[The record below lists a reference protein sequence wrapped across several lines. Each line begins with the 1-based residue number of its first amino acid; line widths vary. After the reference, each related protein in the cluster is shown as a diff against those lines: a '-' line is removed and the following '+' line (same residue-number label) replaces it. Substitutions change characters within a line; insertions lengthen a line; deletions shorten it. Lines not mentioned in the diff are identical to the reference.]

1 MSLIRNLQKSVFF
14 RTAIALTWGL
24 LLGGVFQSTQ
34 ALAAI
39 SPQAPRQMPGLCSD
53 VFPTLYVDKKTG
65 VTVQVAPPRG
75 VDYFLRP
82 LKALKQRRLYKD
94 AVEYQVEIQEWKN
107 VNIEKVQR
115 FYNPMNHPDLMAM
128 PQVTEKFFPSKSLN
142 EYVQQTIEEIRQ
154 AKDVDQILKSVGQ
167 MSHQIQAA
175 EAEIKYIQKSR
186 DELQN
191 KILSTAKSLD
201 QKEPGLKTLPEA
213 TQVALKIS
221 QMTDVF
227 EMENLSKLF
236 LQNAQ
241 DKFTKQRSL
250 RQARENRLQTS
261 GPDRVLALGDVLKK
275 SGILVDPEFSLS
287 EVLALAGKYPLVFK
301 MIYRE
306 VQLQRRLQKWS
317 SDPMVSSFFEV
328 RKDNILRVLKEV
340 QRSGNLKE
348 LHKLDTLRK
357 VVRAVDNPKAFDGIG
372 IPQSRWEKALNFYQR
387 ELVIKD
393 ALRSIHL
400 AVQLFQSQQAL
411 PTITAVATVTPPV
424 KPRADFPTAS
434 PVVPEYDSKRVK
446 KDSTYRRQVE
456 AKIKKYNLEFFDYKR
471 DVNAWLLYKR
481 SLDQYNYQLKVYAEQ
496 LKKRQQAQQLKA
508 QVMLSLQTYFA
519 MKFPDLFSEKQAEE
533 IQIAWKKQ
541 TSQSRQKATI
551 SQQRRVQQAV
561 QEQNHIGS
569 NYDDW
574 FYGNFFFS
582 PAYMFMPGSI
592 YGMWLFSGGDSSVH
606 VSRSGVLEQMPLPS
620 DLPAAD
626 VQIYQELESQRPVI
640 DIPTQIESIFTGLDQ
655 TELYSQRP
663 MIDIPAQI
671 GSVFTGLDQNL
682 SLTALDALVLNVE
695 TELLNFEKS
704 MSSGSSLPEFS
715 DLNSISMP
723 EPMSLPE
730 AESTSRFSAAPE
742 NVPMSDGFPN
752 ANGTEYRESPSAE
765 TWSSPS
771 IDTISSPT
779 DSGGGGWSGSS
790 D

>member
-1 MSLIRNLQKSVFF
+1 MILIRNLQKSVLFQ
-14 RTAIALTWGL
+14 TAIALTWGFLMGVL
-24 LLGGVFQSTQ
+24 LHPSQV
-34 ALAAI
+34 LAEPG
-39 SPQAPRQMPGLCSD
+39 PQVPGLCSD

-94 AVEYQVEIQEWKN
+94 AVEYQEELQEWKN
-107 VNIEKVQR
+107 TNIEKVQR
-115 FYNPMNHPDLMAM
+115 FYNPMNHPDLMTM

-154 AKDVDQILKSVGQ
+154 AKDVDQILNAVGQ
-167 MSHQIQAA
+167 MSHQIHAA

-221 QMTDVF
+221 QMIDVSQ
-227 EMENLSKLF
+227 MENISQLF

-250 RQARENRLQTS
+250 RQERENRLQTTN
-261 GPDRVLALGDVLKK
+261 PDRVLALKDVLKK

-287 EVLALAGKYPLVFK
+287 EVLKLAGKYPLVFK

-317 SDPMVSSFFEV
+317 SAPVVSSFFEV
-328 RKDNILRVLKEV
+328 RKDNNLRVLKEV

-348 LHKLDTLRK
+348 LHKLETLRK
-357 VVRAVDNPKAFDGIG
+357 VVRAVDVPKAFDGIG

-387 ELVIKD
+387 ELVVKD
-393 ALRSIHL
+393 ALRSDQL
-400 AVQLFQSQQAL
+400 AIQLVQSQQAL
-411 PTITAVATVTPPV
+411 PAITAVAPVAKPV
-424 KPRADFPTAS
+424 KPRADFPTTP
-434 PVVPEYDSKRVK
+434 PVVPEYDSERVK
-446 KDSTYRRQVE
+446 KDATYRRQVE
-456 AKIKKYNLEFFDYKR
+456 AMIKKYNLELSDHKR
-471 DVNAWLLYKR
+471 VINAWLIYKKNVE
-481 SLDQYNYQLKVYAEQ
+481 QHNYQLQVYAEQ
-496 LKKRQQAQQLKA
+496 VEKRQQAQQLKA

-533 IQIAWKKQ
+533 IQQAWKKQ
-541 TSQSRQKATI
+541 TSQSRQKATT

-561 QEQNHIGS
+561 QEQNRIGS

-582 PAYMFMPGSI
+582 PAYMFMPGNI
-592 YGMWLFSGGDSSVH
+592 YGMWLFSGADSSVH
-606 VSRSGVLEQMPLPS
+606 ESRTGVLEQMPLPS

-626 VQIYQELESQRPVI
+626 IQIYQELE
-640 DIPTQIESIFTGLDQ
+640 
-655 TELYSQRP
+655 SQRP

-671 GSVFTGLDQNL
+671 ESIFTGLDQNL
-682 SLTALDALVLNVE
+682 SMPSLDSLLLNVE
-695 TELLNFEKS
+695 KELLNFENPT
-704 MSSGSSLPEFS
+704 SSGSTPLDFA
-715 DLNSISMP
+715 DLNSIPMP
-723 EPMSLPE
+723 EPLKLPE
-730 AESTSRFSAAPE
+730 AESTFRSSGAPE
-742 NVPMSDGFPN
+742 NVLMSDGTPAAATIDITPA
-752 ANGTEYRESPSAE
+752 ANDTGYRESPTTD

-771 IDTISSPT
+771 TDSSST
-779 DSGGGGWSGSS
+779 NSGGGGWSGGSG